1 MSDYTRYERAEISG
15 WPRWSKV
22 RLYLVTT
29 RPSGGSGIVSPPSLF
44 VSARRILTAIPA
56 DEKIEANLRE
66 ALDQGFRHFK
76 LKVGIDL
83 EGDKRRLGMIRR
95 VAGDDVVIMVSIAE
109 AKGVYRI

>member
-1 MSDYTRYERAEISG
+1 MSSSFWVPTFDADHA
-15 WPRWSKV
+15 K
-22 RLYLVTT
+22 
-29 RPSGGSGIVSPPSLF
+29 
-44 VSARRILTAIPA
+44 A

-95 VAGDDVVIMVSIAE
+95 VAGDDVVIMVSH
-109 AKGVYRI
+109 YHSRPRR